1 VTFRSNADRKY
12 DRRWVLA
19 LRALTA
25 EEGLGD
31 DLSAQFAVTKIKTFC
46 FIVYK
51 RMLILVKTFNV
62 DLFF

>member
-1 VTFRSNADRKY
+1 MRIENTTDDGCWRY
-12 DRRWVLA
+12 G
-19 LRALTA
+19 LTA